1 MVKRMEINQSKEKI
15 KKVSHFLSEM
25 HIAHYTDS
33 LTIHVP
39 GKVVLVSID
48 QPAEIKVEQDSG
60 MSVRILKDHDKI
72 YIEAWKGIDGVTY
85 GDAMTGI
92 DVVYYDG
99 ELEIRFLGE
108 QNGDN

>member
-48 QPAEIKVEQDSG
+48 QPAEIKVEQDNG
-60 MSVRILKDHDKI
+60 MSVRILKDNDKV
-72 YIEAWKGIDGVTY
+72 YVEAWRGLDGVTF
-85 GDAMTGI
+85 GDAMQHV
-92 DVVYYDG
+92 DAVFYDG

-108 QNGDN
+108 